1 MPIVGV
7 TTRINS
13 GGLEAFLVLRV
24 FAAFPSTYS
33 CANHS
38 GIRPWPAAFFCG
50 RMPSEAEARR
60 GVRCIIRPRLKFS
73 TINAGAMSDTHEVT
87 LLLAEWAKGNQNALN
102 DLTPLVYRE
111 LRQLAAS
118 YLRKERQG
126 HTLQPTALV
135 HEAYLRLVDQTNPS
149 WQNRSHF
156 YGVAARLMR
165 QILVDHARRR
175 QAGKRGGL
183 KVSLDEALSFQQ
195 GRSRDIV
202 ALDSGLNALEK
213 LDPRKCKAV
222 ELRYFGGL
230 SMEEI
235 AQTLDVSART
245 VQRDLRMAEAWL
257 RQEMQNG

>member
-1 MPIVGV
+1 MADP
-7 TTRINS
+7 
-13 GGLEAFLVLRV
+13 
-24 FAAFPSTYS
+24 
-33 CANHS
+33 
-38 GIRPWPAAFFCG
+38 
-50 RMPSEAEARR
+50 
-60 GVRCIIRPRLKFS
+60 
-73 TINAGAMSDTHEVT
+73 HEVT
-87 LLLAEWAKGNQNALN
+87 QLLAEWARGNQNALD

-149 WQNRSHF
+149 WQSRSHF
-156 YGVAARLMR
+156 FGVAARLMR

-175 QAGKRGGL
+175 QAGKRAGL
-183 KVSLDEALSFQQ
+183 KVPLDEAVSFQHQ
-195 GRSRDIV
+195 RSRDLL

-213 LDPRKCKAV
+213 LDARKCKAV

-235 AQTLDVSART
+235 AQALDVSPVT
-245 VQRDLRMAEAWL
+245 VRRDLRMAEAWL
-257 RQEMQNG
+257 HQEMRNG